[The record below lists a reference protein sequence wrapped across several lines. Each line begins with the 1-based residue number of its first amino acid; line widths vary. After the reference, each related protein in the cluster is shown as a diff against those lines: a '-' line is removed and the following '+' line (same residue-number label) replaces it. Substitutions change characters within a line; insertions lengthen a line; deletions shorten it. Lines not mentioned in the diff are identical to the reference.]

1 MTAFEILKFYCLV
14 IAPTLSTIL
23 ISVAYLPQIIKTFKT
38 KSVKD
43 LSLGFWILINAFLL
57 NMVANAT
64 YMLITANAIGYFF
77 TEIANFVLALIVLG
91 QIIYYGKKYKKT
103 V

>member
-1 MTAFEILKFYCLV
+1 MIAFGILKFYCTV

-23 ISVAYLPQIIKTFKT
+23 ISIAYIPQIVKTFRT

-64 YMLITANAIGYFF
+64 YLLISAKAIGYFF
-77 TEIANFVLALIVLG
+77 TEIANFALALVVLG
-91 QIIYYGKKYKKT
+91 QILYYNRKT
-103 V
+103 EKVV